1 MITVPAPSTPS
12 QPVMA
17 ARSRPEWATL
27 GTGPYVAVKNF
38 TGIGAKRL
46 GGTVLINY
54 TRDTS
59 SHHTCNKAQD
69 GRAYG
74 RFGLDNAFLGWVW
87 RSVLVSSR
95 VLSENSA
102 RAEGTELAAKNTRS
116 MLRKEKIS

>member
-59 SHHTCNKAQD
+59 SHHTCNKAQEELRVRHCHLLS
-69 GRAYG
+69 GCAPR
-74 RFGLDNAFLGWVW
+74 RC
-87 RSVLVSSR
+87 SV
-95 VLSENSA
+95 
-102 RAEGTELAAKNTRS
+102 
-116 MLRKEKIS
+116 